1 MKISKFASART
12 AFAVL
17 AFVVLAVPAWAAAPA
32 TPAPTLAAPAA
43 PKPVPAAPAAPI
55 FPPGSRVGL
64 VPPPG
69 MMLSKTFPGFV
80 DPKANAG
87 IIVSVLPAGA
97 YADMEKTFTADA
109 LKKRGITL
117 EKHES
122 LQLSV
127 GKGDLVVGTQL
138 DPNKTLYRK
147 WLLLLPIGDF
157 TVAVTVQA
165 PVSAKAYSDAVVR
178 AALATLAVRAQVPKT
193 EFLSLLPFTVGDL
206 AGFQIAN
213 VIPGRALLLVDA
225 PAYPHMVATQGLPE
239 YEFDARTIIAAVPGG
254 PSDTQDRINYAR
266 MAFGSIGGL
275 KDIQMT
281 MSEPVRINDQ
291 EGFETVAHAKDAANG
306 SDVMV
311 VQWLRF
317 GHGISL
323 QIVGIS
329 RAAIWSRELARLRTI
344 RDSVAFR

>member
-1 MKISKFASART
+1 MTIGIGKLAT
-12 AFAVL
+12 ACTVFAVL
-17 AFVVLAVPAWAAAPA
+17 AFMILAAPAWAAAPA
-32 TPAPTLAAPAA
+32 APAT
-43 PKPVPAAPAAPI
+43 PAAPAASATPI

-69 MMLSKTFPGFV
+69 MVLSKTFPGFV

-87 IIVSVLPAGA
+87 IIIGVLPAGA

-117 EKHES
+117 EKHQS
-122 LQLSV
+122 LQLNI

-157 TVAVTVQA
+157 TVAVTAQA
-165 PVSAKAYSDAVVR
+165 PVSSKAYSDAVVR
-178 AALATLAVRAQVPKT
+178 AALATLAARAQVPKT

-225 PAYPHMVATQGLPE
+225 PTYPHMVATEGLPE
-239 YEFDARTIIAAVPGG
+239 YEFDARSIIAAVPGG
-254 PSDTQDRINYAR
+254 PSDTQDRINFAR
-266 MAFGSIGGL
+266 IAFGSIGGL
-275 KDIQMT
+275 KDVQMT

-317 GHGISL
+317 GNGISL

-329 RAAIWSRELARLRTI
+329 RAAIWSSELARLRTI